1 MSTNYVLLDNYKGSV
16 ECLEHSNKFD
26 LELGV
31 GSIEPHWLSLD
42 NLTLDDL
49 KEINQ
54 QLTNV
59 ISYFD
64 SDYHECKAD

>member
-1 MSTNYVLLDNYKGSV
+1 MSTNYVLLDNAKGSV

-31 GSIEPHWLSLD
+31 GSVEPHYLSLD
-42 NLTLDDL
+42 NLTLEEL

-54 QLTNV
+54 QLTNL

-64 SDYHECKAD
+64 PDYRECKVD